1 MGEQKTTK
9 QILEEKLKDRGH
21 TSLYNSEIL
30 TDVTMAFERWKNS
43 TIPEKDRTNLYA
55 TPHTVLGSRIPRKLL
70 YTPLDVADM
79 DYREDM
85 GYSGEAPYTR
95 GIHANMYRGRGF
107 TIRQLCGFGGPE
119 DTNERIKFLL
129 GHGAT
134 GVNIVFDLPTI
145 QEYDSDD
152 PMAVGQVGM
161 GGVAIDSVEDM
172 EILFKNVPIDKIS
185 VSIVSHYPTNTAIL
199 LSMYLVMAERR
210 GIPWN
215 KLNGSVQNDFI
226 MEEVVR
232 GTPEFIP
239 PNDCFR
245 IQCDNIEFIRK
256 NVPRWNCITFNG
268 YNLREAGTSAI
279 TETSVAIANAIETVK
294 EMIGR
299 GYDVDWVAER
309 LAFFWDISND
319 FFEEIA
325 RIRAARRL
333 WYRIMKYRFGAKS
346 NRAMWMR
353 CHAQTSGLCL
363 SSREEPM
370 NNIVRAAYH
379 ALAAV
384 FGGVQSLH
392 VDSYD
397 ESYSVPTEAASL
409 VSLRT
414 QQIIQEETAMTHV
427 VDPLGGSFYVESLTN
442 EIEGRVL
449 DEITEIEE
457 MGGIVAAVANGWLH
471 KKIAEYARYENE
483 MIEQGEI
490 KIVGRNYAKA
500 TGISTPEI
508 DVFRYPK
515 EVAEGQRQK
524 LEKVRLERDNGR
536 VDDCLQVLQEA
547 CNRHG
552 ENIVPY
558 CIEAVRAN
566 ATGGELAKVFR
577 KAFGLWKPPVYW

>member
-1 MGEQKTTK
+1 MT
-9 QILEEKLKDRGH
+9 
-21 TSLYNSEIL
+21 
-30 TDVTMAFERWKNS
+30 
-43 TIPEKDRTNLYA
+43 
-55 TPHTVLGSRIPRKLL
+55 
-70 YTPLDVADM
+70 
-79 DYREDM
+79 
-85 GYSGEAPYTR
+85 
-95 GIHANMYRGRGF
+95 
-107 TIRQLCGFGGPE
+107 
-119 DTNERIKFLL
+119 
-129 GHGAT
+129 
-134 GVNIVFDLPTI
+134 
-145 QEYDSDD
+145 
-152 PMAVGQVGM
+152 
-161 GGVAIDSVEDM
+161 
-172 EILFKNVPIDKIS
+172 
-185 VSIVSHYPTNTAIL
+185 
-199 LSMYLVMAERR
+199 
-210 GIPWN
+210 
-215 KLNGSVQNDFI
+215 
-226 MEEVVR
+226 
-232 GTPEFIP
+232 
-239 PNDCFR
+239 
-245 IQCDNIEFIRK
+245 
-256 NVPRWNCITFNG
+256 
-268 YNLREAGTSAI
+268 
-279 TETSVAIANAIETVK
+279 NAIETVK

-333 WYRIMKYRFGAKS
+333 WYRIMKYRFG
-346 NRAMWMR
+346 
-353 CHAQTSGLCL
+353 
-363 SSREEPM
+363 
-370 NNIVRAAYH
+370 
-379 ALAAV
+379 

-500 TGISTPEI
+500 TGIYTPEI

-515 EVAEGQRQK
+515 DVAERQRQK
-524 LEKVRLERDNGR
+524 LEKLRLERDNER
-536 VDDCLQVLQEA
+536 VEDCLQALQEA

-566 ATGGELAKVFR
+566 ATEGELANVFR
-577 KAFGLWKPPVYW
+577 KAFGLWKPPAYW

>member
-1 MGEQKTTK
+1 MDKRKTTK
-9 QILEEKLKDRGH
+9 QIIEEKLKDHRH
-21 TSLYNSEIL
+21 ISLYNPEVLKEVSK
-30 TDVTMAFERWKNS
+30 AFEKWGN
-43 TIPEKDRTNLYA
+43 TVIPEPEKDRRNLYA
-55 TPHTVLGSRIPRKLL
+55 TPHTVLGSEIPRKLL
-70 YTPLDVADM
+70 YTPLDVADL
-79 DYREDM
+79 DYREDLNF
-85 GYSGEAPYTR
+85 SGEEPYTR
-95 GIHANMYRGRGF
+95 GIHANMYRGRRF
-107 TIRQLCGFGGPE
+107 TIRQLSGFGGPE

-129 GHGAT
+129 EHGAT

-152 PMAVGQVGM
+152 PMARGQVGM

-172 EILFKNVPIDKIS
+172 EILFKDVPIDKIS
-185 VSIVSHYPTNTAIL
+185 VSIVTHYPTNTAIL
-199 LSMYLVMAERR
+199 FAMYLVMAERR
-210 GIPWN
+210 GISWD

-232 GTPEFIP
+232 GAPEFIP
-239 PNDCFR
+239 PSDCFR
-245 IQCDNIEFIRK
+245 VQCDNIEFTRE

-279 TETSVAIANAIETVK
+279 TETSVAMANAVETLK
-294 EMIGR
+294 EMIRR
-299 GYDVDWVAER
+299 GHDADWVAER

-319 FFEEIA
+319 FFEEVA
-325 RIRAARRL
+325 RLRAARRL

-363 SSREEPM
+363 SKEEPM
-370 NNIVRAAYH
+370 NNIIRAAYH

-397 ESYSVPTEAASL
+397 EAYSVPTEAASL

-414 QQIIQEETAMTHV
+414 QHIIQEETATTLS

-442 EIEGRVL
+442 EIERMIL
-449 DEITEIEE
+449 DEINEIEE
-457 MGGIVAAVANGWLH
+457 MDGIVAAVARGWLH
-471 KKIAEYARYENE
+471 KKIAEYANHENR

-500 TGISTPEI
+500 TGIYIPEI

-515 EVAEGQRQK
+515 DVAERQRQK
-524 LEKVRLERDNGR
+524 LEKLRRERDEAR
-536 VDDCLQVLQEA
+536 AEAHLQALHKA
-547 CNRHG
+547 CEQGN
-552 ENIVPY
+552 NIVPY
-558 CIEAVRAN
+558 CVEAARAG
-566 ATGGELAKVFR
+566 ATEGEMAKVFR
-577 KAFGLWKPPVYW
+577 KAFGVWKPPAYW